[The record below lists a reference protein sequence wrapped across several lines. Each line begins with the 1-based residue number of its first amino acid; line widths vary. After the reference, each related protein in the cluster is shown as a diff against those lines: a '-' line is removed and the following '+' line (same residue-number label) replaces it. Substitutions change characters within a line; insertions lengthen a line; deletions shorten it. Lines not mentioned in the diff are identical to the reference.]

1 MQTESRFW
9 KILPI
14 IVTLI
19 TGAAPIYVSYDLF
32 HRGSVQDSVPEKRLE
47 LIEWPAINPL
57 QDLNIKSD
65 RVALRLSVGD
75 ETFDNMAIKRFTLH
89 NAGEAPVVPSD
100 YHEPISI
107 RVKPPWRII
116 AVEHDFITHG
126 LSLGWHRVSDQLFEA
141 KPALINSGDYMSQKV
156 YLTNT
161 KYIARQKIDVTP
173 KVNLEISARI
183 TNMRQF
189 ITPAPAIFNQ
199 FKPPRWLIV
208 YLDGP
213 SVLFTVISASILL
226 FWYLFLLQK
235 AGGFAL
241 SRYKF
246 CLTIVGLSVLSFS
259 VAGVIAYYVFGGIFA
274 MLPAFK
280 PSPLNWRVNW
290 GNWFVLILHI
300 CVSIYLYRR
309 SRPRPNVAGS
319 ADS

>member
-1 MQTESRFW
+1 MHTESRFW

-14 IVTLI
+14 VVTLI

-32 HRGSVQDSVPEKRLE
+32 HRGSVQGSVPERRLE

-57 QDLNIKSD
+57 QDLNIKSG

-75 ETFDNMAIKRFTLH
+75 ETFDNMAIKRFTLT
-89 NAGEAPVVPSD
+89 NTGEAPVVPSD

-116 AVEHDFITHG
+116 AVEHDFIIHG

-141 KPALINSGDYMSQKV
+141 KPALINPGDFMSQKV
-156 YLTNT
+156 YLTDT
-161 KYIARQKIDVTP
+161 KYKARQKSDVTP
-173 KVNLEISARI
+173 EVDLEISARI

-189 ITPAPAIFNQ
+189 ITPAPATLSKFR
-199 FKPPRWLIV
+199 PPKWFIV

-213 SVLFTVISASILL
+213 AVAFTVISASIFL
-226 FWYLFLLQK
+226 FWYLFLLQR
-235 AGGFAL
+235 AGLLAL
-241 SRYKF
+241 SRYKS
-246 CLTIVGLSVLSFS
+246 CLTVIGLSVLSFS
-259 VAGVIAYYVFGGIFA
+259 VAEVIAYYVFGGILSLTSFR
-274 MLPAFK
+274 PY
-280 PSPLNWRVNW
+280 PLNWRTNW
-290 GNWFVLILHI
+290 HNWFILILHI

-309 SRPRPNVAGS
+309 STPKPNLAVS